1 MKVDVNIDACKQG
14 EREALGN
21 LYKAYSDRLKRIC
34 LHYVTDESTA
44 EDILHDAFIIIFT
57 SIKSL
62 KDNSRSEEHTSELQS
77 RQYLV
82 CRLLLE
88 KKKYLVSRI
97 NYFCGSS

>member
-1 MKVDVNIDACKQG
+1 MKVAVNIDACKLR

-21 LYKAYSDRLKRIC
+21 LYKAYSDRLKRVC

-62 KDNSRSEEHTSELQS
+62 KDNSS
-77 RQYLV
+77 V
-82 CRLLLE
+82 
-88 KKKYLVSRI
+88 
-97 NYFCGSS
+97 